1 MGSHPVNLAVRFA
14 LELSALLALGAWGW
28 RQADGWLGLL
38 LALAVPAA
46 VAAGWGTFA
55 VPDDPSRSGA
65 APVAIPGLARLALE
79 LAVFVFAVWALYD
92 IGATGLSMALA
103 LVVAVHYAVAY
114 DRVAWLIRR

>member
-1 MGSHPVNLAVRFA
+1 VGSHPVNLAVRVA
-14 LELSALLALGAWGW
+14 LELSAL
-28 RQADGWLGLL
+28 
-38 LALAVPAA
+38 ALAVPAL

-103 LVVAVHYAVAY
+103 LVVAVHYAAAY